1 MSIYAGFKCGKCKKI
16 MTEPVTTPC
25 SHNFCKA
32 CLQGAFAGMI
42 SLIKQ
47 RTCQGRRT
55 LRSQKNVMKCPN
67 CPQDIAEFIQNPQ
80 VWYVWQ
86 AALKSTF
93 FLAKLKMLQLLSN
106 LSMRIYCCVN
116 PGLRFTYLRFSELLI
131 WFWYN

>member
-25 SHNFCKA
+25 GHNFCKA

-55 LRSQKNVMKCPN
+55 LRSQKNVMKCPD

-80 VWYVWQ
+80 VN
-86 AALKSTF
+86 KSIEN
-93 FLAKLKMLQLLSN
+93 A
-106 LSMRIYCCVN
+106 I
-116 PGLRFTYLRFSELLI
+116 ELLQQKEEDGQVEET
-131 WFWYN
+131 Y